1 MGEFVLYLMKR
12 GPVETNKRHRPN
24 GKVIENQTWQ
34 LNICSI
40 SLGYGK
46 RSDICPLIFCKGSG
60 KNLYLVRAGVV
71 ENLLDYSWS
80 NYLTYVAARRE
91 KPRLT
96 TSLVLWN
103 VQGAAGRSSL
113 IRNRPMRI
121 RKRAYWMNSGM
132 DSFLGVDSD
141 ETEGPRLLKMDCK
154 SKLLIL
160 KMQPFSGPELMRAC
174 NENYSYR
181 KTER

>member
-1 MGEFVLYLMKR
+1 MGEFVLYFMKR
-12 GPVETNKRHRPN
+12 GPIETNKRHRPN

-46 RSDICPLIFCKGSG
+46 RSDICTLIFCKGSG
-60 KNLYLVRAGVV
+60 KNRNLVRVGVV

-80 NYLTYVAARRE
+80 SYPTYVAAGRKE
-91 KPRLT
+91 PWLT
-96 TSLVLWN
+96 TSLVLGIY
-103 VQGAAGRSSL
+103 GAAGRSSL
-113 IRNRPMRI
+113 MRNRPMRV

-132 DSFLGVDSD
+132 DSFLGVDSN
-141 ETEGPRLLKMDCK
+141 ETEGPRLLKIDCK

-160 KMQPFSGPELMRAC
+160 KMQPFSCPELMRAC

>member
-46 RSDICPLIFCKGSG
+46 RSDICTLIFCKESG
-60 KNLYLVRAGVV
+60 KNRNSVRAEVV

-80 NYLTYVAARRE
+80 SYPTYVAARRKE
-91 KPRLT
+91 PWLT
-96 TSLVLWN
+96 TSLVLGMYGGSRKKFIDA
-103 VQGAAGRSSL
+103 QPAYAGKEKSL
-113 IRNRPMRI
+113 LDELR
-121 RKRAYWMNSGM
+121 YGL
-132 DSFLGVDSD
+132 FLG
-141 ETEGPRLLKMDCK
+141 GRLK
-154 SKLLIL
+154 
-160 KMQPFSGPELMRAC
+160 
-174 NENYSYR
+174 
-181 KTER
+181 